1 MEKSKLLDR
10 CGAEGEDRLLLAK
23 VLDRA
28 AQAEERNIPACTDF
42 LSPQQQ
48 MMARDLLR
56 LAGIPETAW
65 LRQGGYQGAERNI
78 LLFLPDWMEPETAEP
93 PLRCLRAAFRPD
105 DRLNHRDILGSLMG
119 MGIVRE
125 KVGDILVS
133 PESADLIVLDTV
145 ADFLLSS
152 WNSAGRAKLTVTEIP
167 AAHLHIPE
175 VRCEEVRDTV
185 SSLRLDAV
193 CSTGFRMARGK
204 AVDMISSGHVQVNW
218 RPCTKADKLLTEG
231 DTVSARGFGKF
242 QLAVVAASRKGQHRH
257 CGEAIYL
264 REEGAACWNT
274 SLKRCP
280 VARSAGFNLRE
291 TAAHR
296 EVIVRRAAD
305 GWRYVGCQ
313 CPKASAG
320 LTALS
325 RASTWYSSASGL
337 RPDRRSETWSKSRS
351 TASTSWPGRP
361 RHRRA

>member
-1 MEKSKLLDR
+1 MDKSKLLDQ
-10 CGAEGEDRLLLAK
+10 CGALGEDRTQLAR

-28 AQAEERNIPACTDF
+28 KQASERNIPAATDF
-42 LSPQQQ
+42 LSPAQQAQ
-48 MMARDLLR
+48 AADLLHA
-56 LAGIPETAW
+56 AGIPETAYIRW
-65 LRQGGYQGAERNI
+65 GGYDGAERAV
-78 LLFLPDWMEPETAEP
+78 LLFLPDWMDPSDAGTYSP
-93 PLRCLRAAFRPD
+93 IRCLRAAFRPD

-242 QLAVVAASRKGQHRH
+242 QLAVVGGVTKKGRT
-257 CGEAIYL
+257 AIVV
-264 REEGAACWNT
+264 
-274 SLKRCP
+274 KRY
-280 VARSAGFNLRE
+280 
-291 TAAHR
+291 
-296 EVIVRRAAD
+296 I
-305 GWRYVGCQ
+305 
-313 CPKASAG
+313 
-320 LTALS
+320 
-325 RASTWYSSASGL
+325 
-337 RPDRRSETWSKSRS
+337 
-351 TASTSWPGRP
+351 
-361 RHRRA
+361 

>member
-48 MMARDLLR
+48 MMAGDLLR

-93 PLRCLRAAFRPD
+93 PLRCLRAAFRKEEN
-105 DRLNHRDILGSLMG
+105 LTHRDFLGSLMG

-125 KVGDILVS
+125 KIGDILVG
-133 PESADLIVLDTV
+133 PDSADVLVLDTV
-145 ADFLLSS
+145 AEFLAQS
-152 WNSAGRAKLTVTEIP
+152 WESAGRVKLRVAEIDP
-167 AAHLHIPE
+167 GCVHIPE
-175 VRCEEVRDTV
+175 IRREERRDTV

-204 AVDMISSGHVQVNW
+204 AAALIESGRVQLNW
-218 RPCTKADKLLTEG
+218 RECTKPDRTVSEG

-242 QLAVVAASRKGQHRH
+242 ELTEVGTLTKKGR
-257 CGEAIYL
+257 IPI
-264 REEGAACWNT
+264 T
-274 SLKRCP
+274 
-280 VARSAGFNLRE
+280 V
-291 TAAHR
+291 
-296 EVIVRRAAD
+296 
-305 GWRYVGCQ
+305 Q
-313 CPKASAG
+313 CYK
-320 LTALS
+320 
-325 RASTWYSSASGL
+325 
-337 RPDRRSETWSKSRS
+337 
-351 TASTSWPGRP
+351 
-361 RHRRA
+361 